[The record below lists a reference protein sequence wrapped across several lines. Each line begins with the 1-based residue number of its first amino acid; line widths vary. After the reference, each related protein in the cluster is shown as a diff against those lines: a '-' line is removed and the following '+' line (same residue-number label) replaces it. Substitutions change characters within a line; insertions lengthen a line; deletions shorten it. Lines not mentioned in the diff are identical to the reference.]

1 MATKPI
7 AHFNFRRRLYMF
19 KITKEYDMNYRRLV
33 YRQEEYGFD
42 SIPLKNSDYY
52 ILFDTLQLGF
62 DSENNACVQIFGFFP
77 QIVQAEERDVLIPNS
92 NKGSIIL
99 LLDECQLDLGDSIR
113 FVQSDSWVSYY
124 SPSKGYTY
132 FGKEKLSDSVE
143 YVEFYPDCIA
153 ALNEKGDIEAF
164 WLKVN
169 FEE

>member
-1 MATKPI
+1 
-7 AHFNFRRRLYMF
+7 MF
-19 KITKEYDMNYRRLV
+19 KITKEYDMDYRRLV
-33 YRQEEYGFD
+33 YRPEEYSFD
-42 SIPLKNSDYY
+42 SIPIKNSDYY

-77 QIVQAEERDVLIPNS
+77 HIVQAEERDVLIPNS

-99 LLDECQLDLGDSIR
+99 LLDECHLDLGDSTR

-132 FGKEKLSDSVE
+132 FGKEKLSNSVE

-153 ALNEKGDIEAF
+153 ALNEKGDNRSFLAKGEF
-164 WLKVN
+164 
-169 FEE
+169 